1 MKNAG
6 FDFNVLRALEVFCAV
21 VELRHL
27 TQAAEALG
35 MTQSAVSQQIKT
47 LETALGTTLLDRSIR
62 PIALTR
68 SGIALHRRA
77 TALLADTEQ
86 LRVEMRRIDS
96 APVPVLRV
104 AMLASIATTLA
115 PQIVSLARERFA
127 IPEVSLSAGLTPDHQ
142 EALRSRSADVA
153 ITADS
158 FFEMEGLQRHS
169 VLTEQFL
176 LVLPEAYEGRAED
189 LAEIGRSLPL
199 SRFARHTPVGRRTD
213 QHLRRVRLELPRLL
227 EGDRASVVMAPVAD
241 GRAFAILT
249 PTLLIDGLVEGMA
262 VTVRPL
268 PIAGF
273 GREITLVAREGELE
287 DLPGVMAAEAAERLS
302 TRLAHLPLRLPA
314 DSYRPT
320 LDQFS

>member
-47 LETALGTTLLDRSIR
+47 LESALGTSLLDRSIR

-77 TALLADTEQ
+77 LALLADTEQ
-86 LRVEMRRIDS
+86 MRVEMRRIDS
-96 APVPVLRV
+96 APIPVLRV

-115 PQIVSLARERFA
+115 AQIVSLARERFA

-142 EALRSRSADVA
+142 EALRSRSADIA

-158 FFEMEGLQRHS
+158 FFEMEGLQRHPMLS
-169 VLTEQFL
+169 EQFL
-176 LVLPEAYEGRAED
+176 LVLPVSYRGDAGD
-189 LAEIGRSLPL
+189 LSAIGRSLPL

-227 EGDRASVVMAPVAD
+227 EGDRASVVMAPVAA
-241 GRAFAILT
+241 GSAFAILT

-262 VTVRPL
+262 VAVHPL

-273 GREITLVAREGELE
+273 GREITLVARDSELE
-287 DLPGVMAAEAAERLS
+287 DLPEVVAAEAARRLS
-302 TRLAHLPLRLPA
+302 ARLADLPVQLPA
-314 DSYRPT
+314 ESYRT
-320 LDQFS
+320 ALD